1 MRVING
7 LCVNKDQSGVTS
19 LIVFFCFYCFENALG
34 KDKLKGKPVPSVVT
48 SNRRAKNLFAFNL
61 ANAHELREIT
71 S

>member
-7 LCVNKDQSGVTS
+7 QRVNKDQAGVTS
-19 LIVFFCFYCFENALG
+19 LIALG
-34 KDKLKGKPVPSVVT
+34 KDKLKGKPVLSVVT
-48 SNRRAKNLFAFNL
+48 SNRRAKNLFGFSL